1 MPTAQASGWIHKL
14 PPHVMCSGTL
24 KLAVLVNEVGSVD
37 IDSQLLNLK
46 QVTAV
51 AGVSITCCNSAC
63 TSHWSRV
70 VKATYSVSHWF
81 EDSQLLM

>member
-1 MPTAQASGWIHKL
+1 
-14 PPHVMCSGTL
+14 MCSGTL

-51 AGVSITCCNSAC
+51 AGVSITCCNSALVPGC
-63 TSHWSRV
+63 QSNIQRQPLV
-70 VKATYSVSHWF
+70 
-81 EDSQLLM
+81 